1 MKSRARFTSLLAF
14 IILALLQFSAC
25 SGTPSTFNKVTIS
38 PSGTMYLGQGGTI
51 PLISAT
57 VLNDTQLNGGV
68 TFSLLPVG
76 VGSGTLTQLTSTT
89 ASFAAPGVVTAET
102 IVTITATSV
111 DFPKQFA
118 VLTVKIEPP
127 PSITTT
133 SVPDATLDTA
143 YTAPITATGGVPP
156 LSWSL
161 SSGTLPTGLTL
172 GSSKTDTVNI
182 TGKATVAGAYTFT
195 VTVTDATGASSTSG
209 QLQIVVSSLAF
220 TTTSPLPSGT
230 VGVAYAG
237 VQFAATGGTPPYAFS
252 LANGSNLPP
261 GLQLNAGDLTG
272 TPTTVGNY
280 SFDVSVTDSENPAAV
295 ITNTFTLVVNPVQD
309 LTLLT
314 GSYAF
319 NFSGNNASGFVAA
332 AGTFTTDGNGNIT
345 TGEADITNLQNNTLY
360 KSITGTYTAGQ
371 DGRGTITFTSV
382 TGAPTFAFAID
393 AGGSGHGRLIEFD
406 AAPIVTRGS
415 GRLEAQ
421 SVTTCV
427 VTGTGT
433 NTYAGTFAFGGSG
446 YASNFAAG
454 GAGPIGFAGTF
465 TAIPPISPATQG
477 SLGNGEMDSNAP
489 NNVLFGNGG
498 NSISGVYQSGPDST
512 HCTLGL
518 SAAGLSN
525 PNYDVYPIS
534 FSDAFMIETD
544 TVNGNTPNITTAEMK
559 QQFGQPFNTGS
570 MSGAM
575 AGGVSGSV
583 LSGSYVPYVS
593 VMQMV
598 SSSGSGS
605 FQILLTDNEGGIVSG
620 TNGTP
625 FAVTYTA
632 DQFGRVDTG
641 GFTVNGV
648 FQPIFYL
655 VSDDEAFVVSMLSGG
670 PISGHLDT
678 QTLSHFTTASIN
690 GTLVEGTSAPA
701 VSADQNFSGYL
712 TFDGSVT
719 PATINGVQDVSTS
732 SANTSAEAVTGTYV
746 LSNTGAVDGSG
757 TVTLTSPA
765 ASTAAFYIVSPTKMV
780 MITTPQTALPHTGS
794 GRASLPATNVPQSP
808 KPDGYLRW

>member
-118 VLTVKIEPP
+118 ALTVKIEPP

-280 SFDVSVTDSENPAAV
+280 SFGVSVTDSENPAAV

-393 AGGSGHGRLIEFD
+393 TGGSGHGRLIEFD

-498 NSISGVYQSGPDST
+498 NSISGVYQSGPDAT

-780 MITTPQTALPHTGS
+780 MITTTTGDTHPVLVIV
-794 GRASLPATNVPQSP
+794 GH
-808 KPDGYLRW
+808 

>member
-280 SFDVSVTDSENPAAV
+280 SFGVSVTDSENPAAV

-314 GSYAF
+314 GPYAF

-393 AGGSGHGRLIEFD
+393 TGGSGHGRLIEFD

-498 NSISGVYQSGPDST
+498 NSISGVYQSGPDAT

-780 MITTPQTALPHTGS
+780 MITTTTGDTHPVLVIL
-794 GRASLPATNVPQSP
+794 GH
-808 KPDGYLRW
+808 

>member
-1 MKSRARFTSLLAF
+1 MKSRARFASLLAF
-14 IILALLQFSAC
+14 IILALVQFSAC

-102 IVTITATSV
+102 IVTITAQSV

-133 SVPDATLDTA
+133 SVPDATLGAA

-161 SSGTLPTGLTL
+161 SSGTLPTGLAL
-172 GSSKTDTVNI
+172 GKSTTGTVNI
-182 TGKATVAGAYTFT
+182 TGKATVAGVSTFT
-195 VTVTDATGASSTSG
+195 VTVTDATGASSTSP
-209 QLQIVVSSLAF
+209 QLQIVVSSLAL

-252 LANGSNLPP
+252 VATGSNLPA
-261 GLQLNAGDLTG
+261 GLTLVAGDLTG
-272 TPTTVGNY
+272 TPTTEGNY
-280 SFDVSVTDSENPAAV
+280 SFGISVTDSENPAAV

-309 LTLLT
+309 LTLLS
-314 GSYAF
+314 GPYAF
-319 NFSGNNASGFVAA
+319 SFSGNNASGFVAA

-360 KSITGTYTAGQ
+360 KNITGTYTAGQ

-393 AGGSGHGRLIEFD
+393 TGGSGHGRLIEFD
-406 AAPIVTRGS
+406 AAPVVTRGS

-427 VTGTGT
+427 VTGTNT

-446 YASNFAAG
+446 YASSFAAG
-454 GAGPIGFAGTF
+454 GAGPIAFAGTF
-465 TAIPPISPATQG
+465 TATPPISPATQG
-477 SLGNGEMDSNAP
+477 SLASAEMDSNAP
-489 NNVLFGNGG
+489 NNVVL
-498 NSISGVYQSGPDST
+498 SDQTVSGIYQSGPDAT
-512 HCTLGL
+512 HCTIALSSSGL
-518 SAAGLSN
+518 AN

-534 FSDAFMIETD
+534 SSDAFLIETD
-544 TVNGNTPNITTAEMK
+544 SVSPTTPPNITLAEMK
-559 QQFGQPFNTGS
+559 QQFGQPFFTGA
-570 MSGAM
+570 MSGAI

-583 LSGSYVPYVS
+583 LNGNIYEPYVS
-593 VMQMV
+593 VVQV
-598 SSSGSGS
+598 APTTGLGIFNYS
-605 FQILLTDNEGGIVSG
+605 LADNTAGTVTN

-625 FAVTYTA
+625 FAITYTS
-632 DQFGRVDTG
+632 DQFGRVDTS
-641 GFTVNGV
+641 GFVVNGV
-648 FQPIFYL
+648 FQPILYL
-655 VSDDEAFVVSMLSGG
+655 VSADEAFIVGMLNGG
-670 PISGHLDT
+670 PIAGHLDP
-678 QTLSHFTTASIN
+678 QTLSSFTAASIN
-690 GTLVEGTSAPA
+690 GTLVEGTSGPA
-701 VSADQNFSGYL
+701 VSADRDFSGYL
-712 TFDGSVT
+712 TFNGSVA
-719 PATINGVQDVSTS
+719 PATINGVQDESTS
-732 SANTSAEAVTGTYV
+732 SANTSAETVTGAYV
-746 LSNTGAVDGSG
+746 LSGSGGTDGSG

-780 MITTPQTALPHTGS
+780 MITTTTGDTHPVLVIV
-794 GRASLPATNVPQSP
+794 GH
-808 KPDGYLRW
+808 

>member
-1 MKSRARFTSLLAF
+1 MKSRARLSSLLAF

-57 VLNDTQLNGGV
+57 VLNDTKLNGGV
-68 TFSLLPVG
+68 TFALLPVG
-76 VGSGTLTQLTSTT
+76 VGSGTLTQLSSTT
-89 ASFAAPGVVTAET
+89 ASFTAPGVVTAET
-102 IVTITATSV
+102 IVTITAQSV

-127 PSITTT
+127 PMITTT

-156 LSWSL
+156 LAWSL
-161 SSGTLPTGLTL
+161 SSGTLPKGLTL
-172 GSSKTDTVNI
+172 GSSTTDTVNI

-195 VTVTDATGASSTSG
+195 VTVTDATGASNTSG
-209 QLQIVVSSLAF
+209 PLQIVVSSLAF

-230 VGVAYAG
+230 VGVAYVG
-237 VQFAATGGTPPYAFS
+237 VQFAATGGTSPYTFS
-252 LANGSNLPP
+252 LAAGSALPP
-261 GLQLNAGDLTG
+261 GLTLAAGDLTG

-280 SFDVSVTDSENPAAV
+280 SFGISVTDSENPAAV

-319 NFSGNNASGFVAA
+319 SFSGNNASGFVAA

-345 TGEADITNLQNNTLY
+345 TGEADITNLQSNTLY

-382 TGAPTFAFAID
+382 TGMPTFAFAID
-393 AGGSGHGRLIEFD
+393 TGGSGHGRLIEFD

-433 NTYAGTFAFGGSG
+433 NTYAGTFAFGGAG
-446 YASNFAAG
+446 YASTFAAG
-454 GAGPIGFAGTF
+454 GAGPIAFAGTF
-465 TAIPPISPATQG
+465 TATPPISPATQG

-498 NSISGVYQSGPDST
+498 NTISGIYQSGPDAT

-518 SAAGLSN
+518 SAAGLAN

-534 FSDAFMIETD
+534 SSDAFLIESD
-544 TVNGNTPNITTAEMK
+544 TVSGTAPNITVAEMK
-559 QQFGQPFNTGS
+559 QQLGQPFNTGS
-570 MSGAM
+570 MNGAM
-575 AGGVSGSV
+575 AGGVSGQV
-583 LSGSYVPYVS
+583 LSGSYLPYVS
-593 VMQMV
+593 VIQMV
-598 SSSGSGS
+598 PTSGVGS
-605 FQILLTDNEGGIVSG
+605 FEISLTDNEAGTVTG

-625 FAVTYTA
+625 FAVTYTG

-641 GFTVNGV
+641 GFTVNGA

-670 PISGHLDT
+670 PISGHLDA
-678 QTLSHFTTASIN
+678 QTLSSFTAASIN

-701 VSADQNFSGYL
+701 VSADRNFSGYL
-712 TFDGSVT
+712 TFDGSVS
-719 PATINGVQDVSTS
+719 PATIVGVQDESTAA
-732 SANTSAEAVTGTYV
+732 ANTAAEAVAGTYV
-746 LSNTGAVDGSG
+746 LSNTGATDGSG

-765 ASTAAFYIVSPTKMV
+765 PISGAFYIVSPTKMV
-780 MITTPQTALPHTGS
+780 MITTTTAD
-794 GRASLPATNVPQSP
+794 TNPVLVII
-808 KPDGYLRW
+808 GH